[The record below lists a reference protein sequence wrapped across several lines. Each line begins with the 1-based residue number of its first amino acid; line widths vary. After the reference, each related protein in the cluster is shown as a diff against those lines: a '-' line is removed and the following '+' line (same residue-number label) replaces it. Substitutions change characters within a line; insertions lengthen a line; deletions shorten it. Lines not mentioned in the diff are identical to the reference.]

1 MQYLYSFNILECN
14 GYILEYNIYSYNI
27 LEYILEYTG
36 NNADQNGGW
45 HPILGAYFGLKPKM

>member
-45 HPILGAYFGLKPKM
+45 HPILGA